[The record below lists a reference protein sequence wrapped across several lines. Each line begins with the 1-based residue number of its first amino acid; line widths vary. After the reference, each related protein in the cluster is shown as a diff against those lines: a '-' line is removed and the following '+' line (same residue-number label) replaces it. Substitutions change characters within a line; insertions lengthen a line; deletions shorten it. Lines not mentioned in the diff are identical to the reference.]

1 MRVVYFLRLVIFTAG
16 QYATIMEQ
24 KKKSNSRRHF
34 LQSLTAV
41 GGATL
46 AGNLLPAALHA
57 ESSLLKPAN
66 PLAGHVFTA
75 TPYLQYPASDS
86 MVVMFITNLPAYS
99 WVEYGETNA
108 LGQKAQSVTNGLVDA
123 YNRVNRIRLTN
134 LKPGTKYYYRV
145 VSKEITGFEP
155 YKLTYGGTLESDLL
169 SFTTPAVAA
178 DSMHCLI
185 MNDIH
190 DRPQSIPHLMQLNGV
205 DPYDFVFFNGDV
217 FDYQSNEQQIVD
229 HMLQPCI
236 NSFASEKPFIYVR
249 GNHETRGRFSRDLHH
264 YFCNPQGNQYYSFT
278 WGPVHFTVLDTGEDK
293 TDDTPVYAGI
303 VDFDAYRR
311 EQQQWVEEV
320 MQSRAFKKAAF
331 KVVLMHIPPFYSGDW
346 HGPMHCR
353 ELFNPLFNKYR
364 IDMCISGHTHKYG
377 VHPPVKGQHHYPVII
392 GGGPGEGTR
401 TLTKLQADAKNL
413 RLTMLDDSGKEVGN
427 YTVAK

>member
-1 MRVVYFLRLVIFTAG
+1 
-16 QYATIMEQ
+16 MEQ
-24 KKKSNSRRHF
+24 QRSNSRRQF
-34 LQSLTAV
+34 LQNLTAV

-46 AGNLLPAALHA
+46 AGSLLPAALQA

-75 TPYLQYPASDS
+75 TPYLQDPAPDS
-86 MVVMFITNLPAYS
+86 MVVMFITNLPSYS
-99 WVEYGETNA
+99 WVEFGETTT

-123 YNRVNRIRLTN
+123 YNRVNRIRLNN
-134 LKPGTKYYYRV
+134 LKPGTKYYYKV

-155 YKLTYGGTLESDLL
+155 YKLTYGDSLESNLL
-169 SFTTPAVAA
+169 SFTTPAEQA
-178 DSMHCLI
+178 DDMRCLI

-190 DRPQSIPHLMQLNGV
+190 DRPYSIPHLMQLNGAE
-205 DPYDFVFFNGDV
+205 PYDFVFFNGDV
-217 FDYQSNEQQIVD
+217 FDYQWGEQQIVD
-229 HMLQPCI
+229 HMLQPCT
-236 NSFASEKPFIYVR
+236 SAFASEKPFMYVR
-249 GNHETRGRFSRDLHH
+249 GNHETRGKYSRDLHH
-264 YFCNPQGNQYYSFT
+264 YFCNPQGKQYYSFT

-303 VDFDAYRR
+303 VDFDAYRQ
-311 EQQQWVEEV
+311 EQQKWVQEV
-320 MQSRAFKKAAF
+320 MQSRAFKKARF

-346 HGPMHCR
+346 HGPLHCR
-353 ELFNPLFNKYR
+353 QLFNPLFNKYR

-377 VHPPVKGQHHYPVII
+377 VHPPVTAQHHYPVII
-392 GGGPGEGTR
+392 GGGPKEGTR
-401 TLTKLQADAKNL
+401 TLIRLQADDNNL

>member
-1 MRVVYFLRLVIFTAG
+1 MK
-16 QYATIMEQ
+16 QQ
-24 KKKSNSRRHF
+24 KKSNSRRDF

-41 GGATL
+41 GGATFT
-46 AGNLLPAALHA
+46 GSLLPAALHA
-57 ESSLLKPAN
+57 QSPLLRPAN

-75 TPYLQYPASDS
+75 TPYLQYPASDA

-99 WVEYGETNA
+99 WVEYGEINT

-123 YNRVNRIRLTN
+123 FNRVNRIRLSG

-155 YKLTYGGTLESDLL
+155 YKLTYGTTLESDLL
-169 SFTTPAVAA
+169 SFTTPAPGA

-190 DRPQSIPHLMQLNGV
+190 DRPHSIPHLMQLNGAE
-205 DPYDFVFFNGDV
+205 PYDFVFFNGDV

-229 HMLQPCI
+229 HLLQPCI

-249 GNHETRGRFSRDLHH
+249 GNHETRGKFSRDLHN
-264 YFCNPQGNQYYSFT
+264 YFCNPQGNQYYTFT
-278 WGPVHFTVLDTGEDK
+278 WGPVHFIVLDTGEDK

-311 EQQQWVEEV
+311 EQQQWVEDV
-320 MQSRAFKKAAF
+320 MQSRAFKKATF

-377 VHPPVKGQHHYPVII
+377 VHPPVKEQHSYPVII
-392 GGGPGEGTR
+392 GGGPNEGAR
-401 TLTKLQADAKNL
+401 TLIKLQADAGNL
-413 RLTMLDDSGKEVGN
+413 RLTMLDDTGKEVGN

>member
-1 MRVVYFLRLVIFTAG
+1 VIYLLHLVIFTAWSIC
-16 QYATIMEQ
+16 TFMKQ
-24 KKKSNSRRHF
+24 KKKSSSRRSF

-46 AGNLLPAALHA
+46 TGSLLPFALHA

-75 TPYLQYPASDS
+75 TPYLQYSAPGS
-86 MVVMFITNLPAYS
+86 MVVMFITNLAAYS
-99 WVEYGETNA
+99 WVEYGDTNA

-123 YNRVNRIRLTN
+123 YNRVNRIRLSS

-155 YKLTYGGTLESDLL
+155 YKLTYGATLESDLF
-169 SFTTPAVAA
+169 SFTTPAAEA

-190 DRPQSIPHLMQLNGV
+190 DRPQSIPHLMQLNGGG
-205 DPYDFVFFNGDV
+205 PCDFVFFNGDV
-217 FDYQSNEQQIVD
+217 FDYQTNEQQIVD

-236 NSFASEKPFIYVR
+236 NSFASEKPFMYVR
-249 GNHETRGRFSRDLHH
+249 GNHETRGKFSRDLHN

-278 WGPVHFTVLDTGEDK
+278 WGPVHFTMLDTGEDK

-320 MQSRAFKKAAF
+320 MQSRAFKKAPF

-346 HGPMHCR
+346 HGTMHCR

-377 VHPPVKGQHHYPVII
+377 VHPPVKEQHHYPVII
-392 GGGPGEGTR
+392 GGGPNEGTR
-401 TLTKLQADAKNL
+401 TLIKLQADASNL